1 MKARNS
7 QAILS
12 EPILGL
18 KANWK
23 QFVLLVLIN
32 AFVGGMVGME
42 RSILPQI
49 AVQEFAIAS
58 KWAILSFIVVFGIV
72 KAITNYFTGAM
83 ANKWG
88 RKNLLI
94 LGWLL
99 AVPIPFMLMY
109 APTWNWVV
117 AANVLLGLNQGLA
130 WSSTVVMKMD
140 LVGPKQRGLAMGLNE
155 FAGYLAVALV
165 AFFTG
170 YIAHQYGLR
179 PYPFY
184 IGIGLVFLGLF
195 SSVFLLKDTR
205 QHAVLEAKGQ
215 HLPPLKNVFWANT
228 WQHKNLSSITQ
239 AGLVNNLN
247 DGMVWGILPVLL
259 ISKGFNLAEIGVL
272 SAIYPAVWGLSQI
285 ITGAL
290 SDRVSK
296 KAMLFYGMLLQAI
309 AILLLPSLQTYFQ
322 FAVDGIA
329 LGIGTAMVYPTF
341 LSGIAQLTNPADRA
355 ESMGVFRF
363 WRDLGYAIGALL
375 TAVVS
380 AYWNIGYAI
389 LLVGILTLISA
400 LILKFRMDDIDRVA

>member
-1 MKARNS
+1 MGKLTPTES
-7 QAILS
+7 
-12 EPILGL
+12 PKLGL
-18 KANWK
+18 KENWK
-23 QFVLLVLIN
+23 QFFLLVLIN
-32 AFVGGMVGME
+32 AFVGGMVGLE

-58 KWAILSFIVVFGIV
+58 KWAILSFIVVFGVV

-117 AANVLLGLNQGLA
+117 VANVLLGLNQGLA
-130 WSSTVVMKMD
+130 WSSTVVMKID

-155 FAGYLAVALV
+155 FAGYLALALV

-170 YIAHQYGLR
+170 YIAHKYGLR

-184 IGIGLVFLGLF
+184 IGIGLVLLGLLC
-195 SSVFLLKDTR
+195 SVFLVKDTR
-205 QHAVLEAKGQ
+205 QHLILEAQGQ

-228 WQHKNLSSITQ
+228 WQHKNLSAITQ

-272 SAIYPAVWGLSQI
+272 SAIYPAVWGLSQL

-290 SDRVSK
+290 SDQVSK
-296 KAMLFYGMLLQAI
+296 KAMLFYGMLFQAI
-309 AILLLPSLQTYFQ
+309 SILLMPSLQTYFQ
-322 FAVDGIA
+322 FVLVGIA
-329 LGIGTAMVYPTF
+329 LGIGTSMVYPTF

-375 TAVVS
+375 TAMVS

-389 LLVGILTLISA
+389 LLVGTLTLISA

>member
-109 APTWNWVV
+109 APTWN
-117 AANVLLGLNQGLA
+117 
-130 WSSTVVMKMD
+130 
-140 LVGPKQRGLAMGLNE
+140 
-155 FAGYLAVALV
+155 
-165 AFFTG
+165 
-170 YIAHQYGLR
+170 
-179 PYPFY
+179 
-184 IGIGLVFLGLF
+184 
-195 SSVFLLKDTR
+195 
-205 QHAVLEAKGQ
+205 
-215 HLPPLKNVFWANT
+215 
-228 WQHKNLSSITQ
+228 
-239 AGLVNNLN
+239 
-247 DGMVWGILPVLL
+247 
-259 ISKGFNLAEIGVL
+259 
-272 SAIYPAVWGLSQI
+272 
-285 ITGAL
+285 
-290 SDRVSK
+290 
-296 KAMLFYGMLLQAI
+296 
-309 AILLLPSLQTYFQ
+309 
-322 FAVDGIA
+322 
-329 LGIGTAMVYPTF
+329 
-341 LSGIAQLTNPADRA
+341 
-355 ESMGVFRF
+355 
-363 WRDLGYAIGALL
+363 
-375 TAVVS
+375 
-380 AYWNIGYAI
+380 
-389 LLVGILTLISA
+389 
-400 LILKFRMDDIDRVA
+400 